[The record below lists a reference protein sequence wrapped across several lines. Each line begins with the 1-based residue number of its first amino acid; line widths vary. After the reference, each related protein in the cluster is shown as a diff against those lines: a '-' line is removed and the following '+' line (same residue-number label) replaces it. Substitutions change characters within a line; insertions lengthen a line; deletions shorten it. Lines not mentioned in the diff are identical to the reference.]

1 MDKAEGLLGLRSIR
15 KQKHWNQLKVAMD
28 LNISREAL
36 SHYENGIRECSLD
49 FVVTLAKFY
58 GVSCDYLLGATQDKS
73 TTSKLHTEAL
83 ALDAVLTAADKMQDK
98 ASGEA
103 VTKAADCCVFAL
115 ADAVLGEHSE
125 YNKRAAHCSLGA
137 AEVFMA
143 SVNEETEISDQ
154 NLAKTA
160 KVAENTIKTIG
171 K

>member
-1 MDKAEGLLGLRSIR
+1 MTTKFSDRIKKLRKSFSLSQKEAAIKLGVS
-15 KQKHWNQLKVAMD
+15 QAQ
-28 LNISREAL
+28 L

>member
-1 MDKAEGLLGLRSIR
+1 MATKFSDRIKKLRKSFSLSQKEAAEKLGVS
-15 KQKHWNQLKVAMD
+15 QAQ
-28 LNISREAL
+28 L

-49 FVVTLAKFY
+49 FVVALSKLY
-58 GVSCDYLLGATQDKS
+58 GVSCDYLLGASSDKLSSKNIHTQ
-73 TTSKLHTEAL
+73 AL
-83 ALDAVLTAADKMQDK
+83 ALDAVLCAADKMQDK
-98 ASGEA
+98 ASGDA
-103 VTKAADCCVFAL
+103 LTMAADCCVFAL
-115 ADAVLGEHSE
+115 ADAVLGEHSS

-160 KVAENTIKTIG
+160 KVAESTIKTIG